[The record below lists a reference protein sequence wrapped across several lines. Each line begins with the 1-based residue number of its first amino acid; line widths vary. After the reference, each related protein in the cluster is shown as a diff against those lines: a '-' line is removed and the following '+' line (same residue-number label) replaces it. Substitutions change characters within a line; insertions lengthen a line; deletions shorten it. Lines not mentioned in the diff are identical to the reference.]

1 VSTTWII
8 AQREFL
14 QRIRNRGF
22 WMSALGTPIML
33 LVIMFVS
40 GNVGADADASAQ
52 QAVAPVQEATAAVG
66 YVDQAGLL
74 AAVPVPDALRAYG
87 DEAEAAAALR
97 AGQVSAFYV
106 IPADYRESGSVRY
119 VSRTLPTSRPES
131 GFMEMLLANALV
143 AEVGGEH
150 PERLLLPMGPGGM
163 DLALEQSAEPAG
175 GGLDMMP
182 FAVMAAIMVPL
193 LTGGSLLLRSL
204 SQEKES
210 RIMEVLLVSIRPR
223 QLLMGKLLGMGA
235 LIVVQYLGWVLALA
249 LVDLVPGINLQPMLA
264 GLNLDGP
271 QLLLLMCYAAGGFV
285 LYAALMAGLG
295 AITPDIH
302 SSQNWV
308 FVITLPMM
316 IPMYFWLPLVES
328 PQSALSVALSLIP
341 WSAPISMVLRLTVA
355 QVPLW
360 QIVLSMAI
368 LIVTAILTIRLM
380 ARLFRAQVLLSGEP
394 LNAARL
400 LQALRA

>member
-1 VSTTWII
+1 
-8 AQREFL
+8 
-14 QRIRNRGF
+14 
-22 WMSALGTPIML
+22 
-33 LVIMFVS
+33 
-40 GNVGADADASAQ
+40 
-52 QAVAPVQEATAAVG
+52 
-66 YVDQAGLL
+66 
-74 AAVPVPDALRAYG
+74 
-87 DEAEAAAALR
+87 
-97 AGQVSAFYV
+97 
-106 IPADYRESGSVRY
+106 
-119 VSRTLPTSRPES
+119 
-131 GFMEMLLANALV
+131 
-143 AEVGGEH
+143 
-150 PERLLLPMGPGGM
+150 
-163 DLALEQSAEPAG
+163 
-175 GGLDMMP
+175 
-182 FAVMAAIMVPL
+182 VPL

-271 QLLLLMCYAAGGFV
+271 QLLLLLCYAAGGFV